1 VKDLNEEEVGIQV
14 DVAVS
19 LDMGVQDF
27 QQGGLTGRDDFVGG
41 SEGAKEPRVKAEV
54 DEGGEDLG

>member
-1 VKDLNEEEVGIQV
+1 MKDLNEEEVGIQV

-19 LDMGVQDF
+19 LDIGVKDF
-27 QQGGLTGRDDFVGG
+27 QQGGLTGRDDLVDG
-41 SEGAKEPRVKAEV
+41 SEGAKEPRVQAEV